1 MMLYVE
7 VNTAEVKII
16 NKTKSVTNILSRDLL
31 VADHDY
37 QYGQLCALFGQ
48 SIHSATANLHLYR
61 YIVVESAYIALR
73 NLGCT

>member
-7 VNTAEVKII
+7 VNTAEVKVI

-37 QYGQLCALFGQ
+37 QYGQLRALSGQ
-48 SIHSATANLHLYR
+48 SIHSATANLHFYR
-61 YIVVESAYIALR
+61 CIVIESAYIALR
-73 NLGCT
+73 N